1 MWFSFS
7 LRVIKCDG
15 PLTRPPPPSA
25 RHTALP
31 MSLSKYTALLLP
43 LETKSVIMVTD
54 YIQNRIRTDL
64 NC

>member
-1 MWFSFS
+1 
-7 LRVIKCDG
+7 
-15 PLTRPPPPSA
+15 
-25 RHTALP
+25 